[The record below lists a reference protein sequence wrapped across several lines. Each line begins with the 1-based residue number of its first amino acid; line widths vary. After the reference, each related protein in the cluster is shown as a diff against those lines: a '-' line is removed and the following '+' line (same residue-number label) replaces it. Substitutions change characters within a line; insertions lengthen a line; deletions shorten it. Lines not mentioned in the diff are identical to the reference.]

1 MASKN
6 DLIKKVLDEEFTGKV
21 KLNKSTDKI
30 WFGSRKMIA
39 ADYDDIQSIC
49 EQKSIEDDWKDY
61 RFKFSKAEIKNYVQ
75 KYAYDHVWEPGNK
88 KEEPELEEWATHVRW
103 GEKGKA
109 INEPANIIQ
118 FIINHPMW
126 KGRIKFDTFYGD
138 VSVDGHLM
146 NSTEWSLLCNSI
158 GDYLKI
164 DVSREKVMNCLN
176 GLSMI
181 PEMRGNVVVDYLESL
196 DWDGIERIPTFFHDW
211 VGAVDNALNR
221 EKTRLMFAGLI
232 ARACNPGVK
241 YDYMTVLKGR
251 QGFAKSTVFEFLVLI
266 PGVSG
271 LYTETLD
278 PDKDPKDYLPQCKQ
292 AWIVNIDE
300 LQFGQKAQEKIKS
313 FITRRVDKG
322 VEKFKGS
329 VTEVPRH
336 FILVATTNEQRFLM
350 DNTQLDERRY
360 MVIEMGTDNKWKYK
374 VHEEF
379 TSDVRDQVL
388 AEAYH
393 NYKYGVNNSLLFNPR
408 LYDDFVSD
416 QMRYKQICNEE
427 ELDLLKELVDMPVEN
442 GEAVSAD
449 DYIKKTMEDDNGF
462 TVISPKQMD
471 VIPCSWLNARIKVDR
486 KFDFKYKNIRLMM
499 SVLGWEQKKMWY
511 KPIKNAITCWVR
523 GSSSLFGV
531 E

>member
-1 MASKN
+1 
-6 DLIKKVLDEEFTGKV
+6 
-21 KLNKSTDKI
+21 
-30 WFGSRKMIA
+30 
-39 ADYDDIQSIC
+39 
-49 EQKSIEDDWKDY
+49 
-61 RFKFSKAEIKNYVQ
+61 
-75 KYAYDHVWEPGNK
+75 
-88 KEEPELEEWATHVRW
+88 
-103 GEKGKA
+103 
-109 INEPANIIQ
+109 
-118 FIINHPMW
+118 
-126 KGRIKFDTFYGD
+126 
-138 VSVDGHLM
+138 
-146 NSTEWSLLCNSI
+146 
-158 GDYLKI
+158 
-164 DVSREKVMNCLN
+164 
-176 GLSMI
+176 
-181 PEMRGNVVVDYLESL
+181 
-196 DWDGIERIPTFFHDW
+196 
-211 VGAVDNALNR
+211 
-221 EKTRLMFAGLI
+221 
-232 ARACNPGVK
+232 
-241 YDYMTVLKGR
+241 
-251 QGFAKSTVFEFLVLI
+251 
-266 PGVSG
+266 
-271 LYTETLD
+271 
-278 PDKDPKDYLPQCKQ
+278 
-292 AWIVNIDE
+292 
-300 LQFGQKAQEKIKS
+300 
-313 FITRRVDKG
+313 
-322 VEKFKGS
+322 
-329 VTEVPRH
+329 
-336 FILVATTNEQRFLM
+336 M